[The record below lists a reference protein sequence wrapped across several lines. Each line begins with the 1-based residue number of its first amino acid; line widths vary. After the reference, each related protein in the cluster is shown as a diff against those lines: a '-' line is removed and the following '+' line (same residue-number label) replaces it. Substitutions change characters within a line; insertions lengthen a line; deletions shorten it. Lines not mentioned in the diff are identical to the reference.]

1 MKMQKLIAILAAVWM
16 MAFCYGLDRD
26 TADVLIPYRL
36 NGKIGFVNQNLEKIT
51 EAKYTGCRDVTRYFA
66 LVYLKDYWNILLCDG
81 SETRI
86 GKMER
91 MGIGPAVIGDE
102 YVAVPELIPG
112 KDKERLKT
120 TIFSVFDGE
129 VAVVYDW
136 KIEKGTSLEYMYA
149 YDFSISDVYYEYNY
163 IDAKGEIKFPEEHGF
178 TIESY
183 DEDLGRGTAYFQ
195 EVQKK
200 QQAIIDEDSNI
211 IKRFSDLSEKFS
223 DGLIAGIDE
232 YKYRD
237 LEKGEIPGG
246 YYDRDGNLR
255 IPVIFHKGEIKTLY
269 TMPCFNSGV
278 LPCRIIDGEIH
289 VMGEY
294 DFNGNDWG
302 IIDTEGNVVAS
313 NITAQKIEE
322 FSNGVANIITENQ
335 EGKEEVRLINTKG
348 EIITEEA
355 FDEIADCINGYCM
368 AQKNGEGYLISAA
381 DGTVYRC
388 RDF

>member
-1 MKMQKLIAILAAVWM
+1 M
-16 MAFCYGLDRD
+16 
-26 TADVLIPYRL
+26 
-36 NGKIGFVNQNLEKIT
+36 
-51 EAKYTGCRDVTRYFA
+51 
-66 LVYLKDYWNILLCDG
+66 
-81 SETRI
+81 
-86 GKMER
+86 
-91 MGIGPAVIGDE
+91 
-102 YVAVPELIPG
+102 
-112 KDKERLKT
+112 
-120 TIFSVFDGE
+120 
-129 VAVVYDW
+129 VYDW

-200 QQAIIDEDSNI
+200 QHAIIDEDSNI

-232 YKYRD
+232 YEYRD

-246 YYDRDGNLR
+246 YYDGDGNLR
-255 IPVIFHKGEIKTLY
+255 IPVIFHKSEIKTIY
-269 TMPCFNSGV
+269 SIQNFNSGV
-278 LPCRIIDGEIH
+278 LPCRILDGEIH

-335 EGKEEVRLINTKG
+335 EGKEEVRLINTRG
-348 EIITEEA
+348 EILTEEA
-355 FDEIADCINGYCM
+355 FDEISDCINGYCM
-368 AQKNGEGYLISAA
+368 AQKNGEAYLISAA

>member
-1 MKMQKLIAILAAVWM
+1 MRLQKLIVILAVVWM
-16 MAFCYGLDRD
+16 AAFCYGLDRD
-26 TADVLIPYRL
+26 TMDVLIPYRL

-66 LVYLKDYWNILLCDG
+66 LVYLKDYWHILLCDG
-81 SETRI
+81 QEIRI
-86 GKMER
+86 GKTER
-91 MGIGPAVIGDE
+91 MGIGPAAIGDE

-149 YDFSISDVYYEYNY
+149 YDFSISDVYEYNY
-163 IDAKGEIKFPEEHGF
+163 INAKGEIKFLEEHGF
-178 TIESY
+178 KIDSY
-183 DEDLGRGTAYFQ
+183 DKNLGRGIVYFR
-195 EVQKK
+195 ELKK
-200 QQAIIDEDSNI
+200 QHAIIDEDSNI

-232 YKYRD
+232 YEYRD

-246 YYDRDGNLR
+246 YYDGDGNLR
-255 IPVIFHKGEIKTLY
+255 IPVIFHKSEIKTIY
-269 TMPCFNSGV
+269 STQNFNSGV
-278 LPCRIIDGEIH
+278 LPCRILDGEIH

-335 EGKEEVRLINTKG
+335 EGKEEVRLINTRG
-348 EIITEEA
+348 EILTEEA

-368 AQKNGEGYLISAA
+368 AQKNGEDYLISAA

>member
-1 MKMQKLIAILAAVWM
+1 MRIQKLIAILAAVWM
-16 MAFCYGLDRD
+16 MTFCHGLERD
-26 TADVLIPYRL
+26 SADVLIPYRL

-66 LVYLKDYWNILLCDG
+66 LVYLKDYWHILLCDG
-81 SETRI
+81 QEIRI
-86 GKMER
+86 GKTER
-91 MGIGPAVIGDE
+91 MGIGPAAIGDE

-149 YDFSISDVYYEYNY
+149 YDFSISDVYEYNY
-163 IDAKGEIKFPEEHGF
+163 INAKGEIKFLEEHGF
-178 TIESY
+178 KIDSY
-183 DEDLGRGTAYFQ
+183 DKNLGRGIVYFR
-195 EVQKK
+195 ELKK
-200 QQAIIDEDSNI
+200 QHAIIDEDSNI

-232 YKYRD
+232 YEYRD

-246 YYDRDGNLR
+246 YYDGDGNLR
-255 IPVIFHKGEIKTLY
+255 IPVIFHKSEIKTIY
-269 TMPCFNSGV
+269 STQNFNSGV
-278 LPCRIIDGEIH
+278 LPCRILDGEIH

-335 EGKEEVRLINTKG
+335 EGKEEVRLINTRG
-348 EIITEEA
+348 EILTEEA

-368 AQKNGEGYLISAA
+368 AQKNGEDYLISAA